1 MGVKKI
7 DIIYGWPPKTSGYVF
22 DMSVTLC
29 EEGRLKL
36 IRINFSKVFW
46 SWTICEQSGG
56 FFENSPNYIT
66 LLNKTDFLFQY
77 QIFYNIAGR

>member
-1 MGVKKI
+1 MGVKI

-46 SWTICEQSGG
+46 ICEQSGV
-56 FFENSPNYIT
+56 
-66 LLNKTDFLFQY
+66 LF
-77 QIFYNIAGR
+77 